1 MDLAF
6 FTAEIIT
13 QQHSI
18 YSFNEINTEI
28 TRTVTY
34 IYIYGAY
41 KTI

>member
-13 QQHSI
+13 QHSI